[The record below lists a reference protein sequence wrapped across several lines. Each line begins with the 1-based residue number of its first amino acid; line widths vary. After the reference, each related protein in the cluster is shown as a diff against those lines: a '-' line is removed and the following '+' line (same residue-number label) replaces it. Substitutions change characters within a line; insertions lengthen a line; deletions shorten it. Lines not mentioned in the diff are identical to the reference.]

1 MEDRQAK
8 DLTLSIENAASIFPV
23 ESTASTRNQTGGT
36 GFAAE
41 FAIAAKDTYFST
53 TPGATC
59 A

>member
-1 MEDRQAK
+1 MQGMAAWRTDKQK
-8 DLTLSIENAASIFPV
+8 NAASIFPV